1 MLDVFNF
8 SSQLVRKIIPCRS
21 RLSVRAVCPC
31 WAGCRHTQ
39 QTVGRGWDVGSCH
52 CGDVPHPHLW
62 MSPEEGDIP
71 QAEAVSREDQRD
83 NGTWHWDWCP
93 SKGRREGALAGSWC
107 LASLVMDPSKAWRGP
122 EHSPSCS
129 HSLGGKASPC
139 SSFPGLPIL
148 PWLWLL
154 QGGSSELP
162 LGWED
167 VPPSQW
173 DVQVSVCHSC

>member
-1 MLDVFNF
+1 MLGWLQTHPADSGTGLGCWELSLWRCST
-8 SSQLVRKIIPCRS
+8 SSS
-21 RLSVRAVCPC
+21 
-31 WAGCRHTQ
+31 
-39 QTVGRGWDVGSCH
+39 
-52 CGDVPHPHLW
+52 
-62 MSPEEGDIP
+62 

-139 SSFPGLPIL
+139 SSFPGLPIP